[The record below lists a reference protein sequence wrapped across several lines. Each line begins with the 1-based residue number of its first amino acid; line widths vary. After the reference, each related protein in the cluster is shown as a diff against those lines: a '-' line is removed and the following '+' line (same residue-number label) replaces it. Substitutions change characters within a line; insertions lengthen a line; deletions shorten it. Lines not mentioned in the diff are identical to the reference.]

1 MDVNDPVNQAQQ
13 INLYQNPGQSISGLY
28 KGLANQCSPGQPFPE
43 AQLVEAWDIP
53 LVLHPEFVPNGDVSK
68 IDKEYGTILAA
79 ESAQVILLQLQMA
92 QDKAK
97 ACGEITALISSVSSN
112 LNTIKSRHGANYLN
126 LLKRSPNRYPTSVG
140 VEIMSDGSPNQDS
153 GIEVSYGAN
162 LARLTQL
169 QLQSMNLPASLK
181 QLLTQGIG
189 VKLSQPEYW
198 PAYNNIAAG
207 IRYTTG
213 MAITLAYW
221 ATV

>member
-1 MDVNDPVNQAQQ
+1 M
-13 INLYQNPGQSISGLY
+13 
-28 KGLANQCSPGQPFPE
+28 
-43 AQLVEAWDIP
+43 
-53 LVLHPEFVPNGDVSK
+53 PNGDVSK

-97 ACGEITALISSVSSN
+97 ACGEVTALISSVSSN

-126 LLKRSPNRYPTSVG
+126 LLKQSPNRYPTSVG
-140 VEIMSDGSPNQDS
+140 VEIMSGGSPNQDS
-153 GIEVSYGAN
+153 GIEVSYGAS
-162 LARLTQL
+162 LGRLTQS
-169 QLQSMNLPASLK
+169 QLQAMNLPASLK

-198 PAYNNIAAG
+198 PAYNNIATG

-213 MAITLAYW
+213 VAITLAYW

>member
-1 MDVNDPVNQAQQ
+1 MNDSVNQAQQ

-53 LVLHPEFVPNGDVSK
+53 LVLHPEFVPNGDVSQ

-79 ESAQVILLQLQMA
+79 ESAQIILLQLQMA

-126 LLKRSPNRYPTSVG
+126 LLRQSPNRYPTSVG
-140 VEIMSDGSPNQDS
+140 VEIMSGGSPNQDS

-162 LARLTQL
+162 LA
-169 QLQSMNLPASLK
+169 
-181 QLLTQGIG
+181 
-189 VKLSQPEYW
+189 
-198 PAYNNIAAG
+198 
-207 IRYTTG
+207 
-213 MAITLAYW
+213 
-221 ATV
+221 